1 MAEADV
7 LDTYRRVETPEGVE
21 LGIRVA
27 GPIPRAMAWLV
38 DLLIRIVIYVVAS
51 IALAFLGAAG
61 GGMFLLLLFL
71 GEWFY
76 PVLFEVLRRGAT
88 PGKEAFGLVVLHDD
102 GTPVGWSASI
112 VRNLLLFADFM
123 PFMYGFGL
131 LSMLFSGSFKRFGDI
146 AGGTVVAYRE
156 RETRKR
162 KLPEVP
168 PLAPNMPLSTEEQM
182 ALIAYAERFDS
193 WTPARAAELSDLLRG
208 LTGASGE
215 EGSKRAL
222 GMAAWLLGN
231 R

>member
-1 MAEADV
+1 MAQTPV
-7 LDTYRRVETPEGVE
+7 LDTYRAVETPEGVE

-27 GPIPRAMAWLV
+27 GPVPRAMAWLV
-38 DLLIRIVIYVVAS
+38 DLLIRFVIYFVSA
-51 IALAFLGAAG
+51 IALGFLGAAG
-61 GGMFLLLLFL
+61 GGLFLLLFFL

-131 LSMLFSGSFKRFGDI
+131 LCMLFSGSFKRFGDV
-146 AGGTVVAYRE
+146 AAGTVVAYRE
-156 RETRKR
+156 RETKRR
-162 KLPEVP
+162 KLPEVEP
-168 PLAPNMPLSTEEQM
+168 IAPNVPLSLEEQM
-182 ALIAYAERFDS
+182 ALISYAERFDS
-193 WTPARAAELSDLLRG
+193 WTPARAAELSDLVRSLS
-208 LTGASGE
+208 GAEGE
-215 EGSKRAL
+215 EGSKRLL
-222 GMAAWLLGN
+222 GMAAWLLGK